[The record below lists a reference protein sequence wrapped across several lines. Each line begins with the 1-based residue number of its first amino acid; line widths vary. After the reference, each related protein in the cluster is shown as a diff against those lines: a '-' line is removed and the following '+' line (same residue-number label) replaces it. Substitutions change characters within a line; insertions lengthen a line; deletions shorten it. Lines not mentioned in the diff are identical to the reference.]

1 MVREDEGGLQDGEG
15 LGVGAGCRLVD
26 GDIQGVIDALQV
38 AENAERMKE
47 SEL

>member
-1 MVREDEGGLQDGEG
+1 MDRNAIIERCKKMIWDVSSALMS
-15 LGVGAGCRLVD
+15 VVY
-26 GDIQGVIDALQV
+26 IVIDALQV